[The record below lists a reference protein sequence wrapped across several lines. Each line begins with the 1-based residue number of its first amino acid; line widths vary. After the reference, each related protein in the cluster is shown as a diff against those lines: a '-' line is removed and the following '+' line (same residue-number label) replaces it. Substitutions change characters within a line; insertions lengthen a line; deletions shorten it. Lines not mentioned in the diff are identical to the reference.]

1 MAHSHP
7 TTARTVLF
15 VIRISAIMASQPAWL
30 KAFTVILGTFI
41 LEDVATVLAAIAAK
55 GNQLSIPLALGS
67 LYAGV
72 ALGDMGLYALGLA
85 GSRWTF
91 LRRFLTLPSEEQ
103 AQRWFSRNIIGV
115 VAISRFVP
123 GSRLPLYTACGFFR
137 APFLAF
143 ALTAIGATLVWT
155 SLLFLL
161 ALHIGGWLLAHQG
174 GWRWAGIIGFILCIF
189 LMGRFISHL
198 QRRNT

>member
-1 MAHSHP
+1 M
-7 TTARTVLF
+7 
-15 VIRISAIMASQPAWL
+15 IRISAIMASQPVWL
-30 KAFTVILGTFI
+30 KASSVILGTFI

-55 GNQLSIPLALGS
+55 GNQISVPVALFS
-67 LYAGV
+67 LYVGV

-174 GWRWAGIIGFILCIF
+174 GWRWVGIGGFILCIF

-198 QRRNT
+198 QRRNS